1 MRSIILAFAA
11 SFSVGAAACSSDA
24 TSASGPDS
32 TGTTGNTFNVAVD
45 SANADRTVIA
55 GSSARVSVVV
65 TLAGQP
71 VFGVPVSWKPT
82 AGSGIVS
89 DTLTGTDS
97 SGIATTVWTVNDS
110 TKVNTLQ
117 AIVGTSTATLLATGV
132 AGPASALVKVTADSI
147 AVVAGANALLT
158 VRVTDRHGNPVSGIP
173 VDWSTT
179 SGSLTVST
187 STSGSSGAVDATLTS
202 PAAPGTTLVTAS
214 AAGIG
219 SVVFHVTG
227 L

>member
-11 SFSVGAAACSSDA
+11 SFGIVAAACSSDA
-24 TSASGPDS
+24 TSASSPDT
-32 TGTTGNTFNVAVD
+32 TGSSGNTFNVAVD

-55 GSSARVSVVV
+55 GSSARVSVLV
-65 TLAGQP
+65 TLAGKP

-89 DTLTGTDS
+89 DTLSGSDS
-97 SGIATTVWTVNDS
+97 SGVATTVWTINDS
-110 TKVNTLQ
+110 AKVNTLQ

-158 VRVTDRHGNPVSGIP
+158 VRVTDRHGNPVAGIP
-173 VDWSTT
+173 VSWSTT
-179 SGSLTVST
+179 SGSLSVAS
-187 STSGSSGAVDATLTS
+187 STSGSSGAVDVTFTT
-202 PAAPGTTLVTAS
+202 PPAPGTSLVTAS